1 MKPRARW
8 LSLLA
13 AASISLPLA
22 TPSPACP
29 FDSQYENRLD
39 AKNVIFMVPDGM
51 SLADVTAARIY
62 KNGIDGPPLHFET
75 LEHIGYQRT
84 YSGNSTIT
92 DSAAA
97 ASAWACGEKF
107 NNGEICFHGDGRP
120 NPASILELAKGMGM
134 ATGLVATSTI
144 THATPAAFG
153 AHVANRSC
161 ETEIARQYIET
172 TRPDVLLGGGLSKFQ
187 PAKADPCGSSG
198 DLIPRAMK
206 AGYTIVRTKAEL
218 DAAVSDSACKL
229 LGLFTMEGMTP
240 DRLRTPGASE
250 PRLSEMTAAA
260 LGLLEKRR
268 IGLFLMVEGSQVD
281 WGNHANN
288 LEYQFGETLAF
299 DEAVKTVLDWIDASP
314 ERREHTLLIVSPDHE
329 TGGFAVNG
337 PANRLLRPGEY
348 VTAGW
353 TTGGHTGSD
362 VPVWG
367 QGPGSSGVG
376 RALDNTDLY
385 RIMRNSLE
393 RED

>member
-1 MKPRARW
+1 MKPLVRW

-13 AASISLPLA
+13 AASMSLPPA
-22 TPSPACP
+22 TPSPAGS
-29 FDSQYENRLD
+29 FDPQCENRRE
-39 AKNVIFMVPDGM
+39 AKNIIFMVPDGM
-51 SLADVTAARIY
+51 GLADVTAARIH

-84 YSGNSTIT
+84 YSENSTIT
-92 DSAAA
+92 DSASA

-134 ATGLVATSTI
+134 TAGLVATSTI

-153 AHVANRSC
+153 AHVANRHC
-161 ETEIARQYIET
+161 ETEIARQYLQAT
-172 TRPDVLLGGGLSKFQ
+172 KPDVLLGGGLSKFQ
-187 PAKADPCGSSG
+187 PAIADPCGSSG

-218 DAAVSDSACKL
+218 DAAVSDGACKL
-229 LGLFTMEGMTP
+229 LGLFAMEGMTP
-240 DRLRTPGASE
+240 DHLRTPGTAE
-250 PRLSEMTAAA
+250 PRLPEMAAAA
-260 LGLLEKRR
+260 LILLEKNKN
-268 IGLFLMVEGSQVD
+268 GFFLMIEGSQVD
-281 WGNHANN
+281 WANHANN
-288 LEYQFGETLAF
+288 PQYQVGETLAF
-299 DEAVKTVLDWIDASP
+299 DDAVKTVLDWINANP
-314 ERREHTLLIVSPDHE
+314 GRKEHTLLIVSPDHE

-337 PANRLLRPGEY
+337 PTDRLLRSGEY

-367 QGPGSSGVG
+367 QGPGSSEVG

-385 RIMRNSLE
+385 RIMKNLLKE
-393 RED
+393 ND